1 MEWIRAAGSKG
12 RKTDGPKKVPYFQV
26 SEIQVEERERE
37 RELREF
43 ALILTPDLAVF
54 SHIKASSEQSLNGF
68 GAALLRGPKGAAE
81 DTNLSAVTGGI
92 TVKV

>member
-1 MEWIRAAGSKG
+1 MLPEVKEERQMDQKRSLISKCQ
-12 RKTDGPKKVPYFQV
+12 KYKLK
-26 SEIQVEERERE
+26 RERE